1 MKKDLL
7 FTPPPIAPI
16 LNPYLGVRFTDVDTQ
31 ENIYVDLH
39 VNVESLRWQGD
50 DNGLAIPA
58 VTWGM
63 QEPPQITLKGGH
75 SYGIYY
81 YYDIQNIKTFL
92 NYYNYRVYPYSEQL
106 QGPDISSSNYEVVCR
121 VKFGFIG
128 YGDSSEEG
136 MNPPIE
142 PPALKSALDRI
153 SSSDLSV
160 YDNDVYEAVASID
173 PQPFKGVFPLFAYT
187 NNGTNFFDLIQ
198 RDYELTVVA
207 E

>member
-1 MKKDLL
+1 MKNELL
-7 FTPPPIAPI
+7 CTPPVAPL
-16 LNPYLGVRFTDVDTQ
+16 LNPYIGVRFTDVDTQ
-31 ENIYVDLH
+31 ENTYIDLR
-39 VNVESLRWQGD
+39 VNAESLQWQGD
-50 DNGLAIPA
+50 DNGLAIP
-58 VTWGM
+58 VVVLGT
-63 QEPPQITLKGGH
+63 QEPPQIMLKGGH

-81 YYDIQNIKTFL
+81 YYDIQNIKAFF
-92 NYYNYRVYPYSEQL
+92 NYYSYRVYPYSTEL

-153 SSSDLSV
+153 SAPDLV
-160 YDNDVYEAVASID
+160 AYDNDVYDAVASPV
-173 PQPFKGVFPLFAYT
+173 PQLFKGTFPLFAYT
-187 NNGTNFFDLIQ
+187 NNGTDFFDLIQ
-198 RDYELTVVA
+198 RNYELTIVA

>member
-1 MKKDLL
+1 MRKICCVP
-7 FTPPPIAPI
+7 PPPIAPI

-31 ENIYVDLH
+31 ESIYVDLR
-39 VNVESLRWQGD
+39 VNVESLRWQYD

-58 VTWGM
+58 VTWGT

-106 QGPDISSSNYEVVCR
+106 QGPDTSSSNYEVVCR
-121 VKFGFIG
+121 VIFGFVG

-136 MNPPIE
+136 MNPPKE
-142 PPALKSALDRI
+142 PPALKGAFDNISAP
-153 SSSDLSV
+153 DLSV
-160 YDNDVYEAVASID
+160 YDNHVYEAVASID
-173 PQPFKGVFPLFAYT
+173 PQLFQDAFPLLAYT
-187 NNGTNFFDLIQ
+187 NNYNSFFKSAQ
-198 RDYELTVVA
+198 RDYELTIVA